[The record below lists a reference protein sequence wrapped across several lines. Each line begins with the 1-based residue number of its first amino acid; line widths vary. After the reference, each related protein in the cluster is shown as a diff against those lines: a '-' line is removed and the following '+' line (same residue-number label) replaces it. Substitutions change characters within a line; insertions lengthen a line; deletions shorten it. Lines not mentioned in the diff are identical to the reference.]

1 MLLTNRGLRCG
12 SATATTLAVSWDAVA
27 DTDLYYVAL
36 AAHKGGA
43 PYALQTTEVPN
54 TTLID
59 LVPNQTYHVTVRS
72 HPSSEN
78 IVWGWR
84 APEAEVV
91 CMTAAVR
98 LHAPHSLR
106 RQGLAPS
113 ERAIALTWSPA
124 VVPPSGAHQVEAP
137 TTAKH
142 YHHHQVGV
150 RRLGGGGLAEGAWR
164 WEPAAA
170 PVAAPVAAPAA
181 SVAAAAARR
190 GLEQPQQL
198 QSQPQYT
205 HELVGLAPG
214 AMYEVVVR
222 DAATG
227 EVSDP
232 LLMRTSTVGAMH
244 VAAYRISEYTM
255 DVDFLENHDAA
266 SLDAIPVYVQN
277 GGAMNES
284 AIG

>member
-1 MLLTNRGLRCG
+1 
-12 SATATTLAVSWDAVA
+12 
-27 DTDLYYVAL
+27 
-36 AAHKGGA
+36 
-43 PYALQTTEVPN
+43 
-54 TTLID
+54 
-59 LVPNQTYHVTVRS
+59 
-72 HPSSEN
+72 
-78 IVWGWR
+78 
-84 APEAEVV
+84 
-91 CMTAAVR
+91 MTAAVR

-106 RQGLAPS
+106 RQGDAPS

-124 VVPPSGAHQVEAP
+124 VVRPSGAHQVEAP
-137 TTAKH
+137 TTAEH
-142 YHHHQVGV
+142 YHHHHVGV

-170 PVAAPVAAPAA
+170 SVAAPAA

-190 GLEQPQQL
+190 GLEQRQQL

-222 DAATG
+222 DDATG

-232 LLMRTSTVGAMH
+232 ERMRTATVGAMH

-284 AIG
+284 AIERRDGVSIDGCLRLG